1 VSWDEADC
9 DLDGRKG
16 AGSRGASGNRMHAHQ
31 DKETG
36 HYTRN
41 VITGEGLRTYLSKNH
56 SDHRVED
63 GKYSKRRR
71 SNVADFYE
79 LIPL

>member
-1 VSWDEADC
+1 MTGEGHVSWDEADC

-63 GKYSKRRR
+63 GK
-71 SNVADFYE
+71 
-79 LIPL
+79 